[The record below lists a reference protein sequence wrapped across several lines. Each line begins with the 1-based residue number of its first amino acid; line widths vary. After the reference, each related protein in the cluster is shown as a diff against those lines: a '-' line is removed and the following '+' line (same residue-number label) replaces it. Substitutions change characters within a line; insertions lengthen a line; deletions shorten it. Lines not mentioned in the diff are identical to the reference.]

1 MHVIGLTGNFGMGKS
16 SVLEFF
22 GRLGAVTV
30 KSDKI
35 IGELLKDPKIIRE
48 VVRILGHQVKT
59 AEQQLDKRKIAKIVF
74 NNDRLRH
81 KLEKLLHPIVL
92 RKISLFVSRLKGR
105 RGIVIVEVP
114 LLFEGN
120 YQKNFYKTI
129 TVFTTKKI
137 ALGRLKK
144 AGVRASDAE
153 ARLRAQMPVRE
164 KKKLS
169 DYVIDNNG
177 SLQKTQRQVE
187 NIFADLLAG
196 L

>member
-16 SVLEFF
+16 SVLELF

-30 KSDKI
+30 KSDEI
-35 IGELLKDPKIIRE
+35 IDELLKEQKIINK
-48 VVRILGHQVKT
+48 VVKILGHQVTT
-59 AEQQLDKRKIAKIVF
+59 AEHQLDKRKIAKIIF
-74 NNDRLRH
+74 NNSMLRS

-92 RKISLFVSRLKGR
+92 RKISLLLARLKGR

-120 YQKNFYKTI
+120 YQKKFDKTI

-144 AGVRASDAE
+144 AGVRTSDAE

-177 SLQKTQRQVE
+177 SFQKTQRQVE
-187 NIFADLLAG
+187 NIFAELLAEA
-196 L
+196 